1 MSKRV
6 DEGDNSPP
14 NPNDALVST
23 LSTMVQTLARLEERM
38 QRVEE
43 RQAAPA
49 QPQPNPV
56 LLPRRILRRGEPRL
70 PPPNQA
76 ESGSDDEGEI
86 ERNPPVDNDLTSI
99 KMRIPTFEGKNN
111 AEEFIE
117 WERKVEQI
125 FECHNY
131 SEEKK
136 SVLAAVEFKGYA
148 TFWWDQLKV
157 QRRGKGMRPIPGWS
171 TLKELMRSRFV
182 PSSYTR
188 DLYNRLAR
196 LVQGGRSVEEYH
208 KEMEMIMAR
217 ANIEED
223 DDRKMARFMGGLNL
237 NISSELE
244 LYEYHTMEEL
254 VQKAMKIE
262 RRMKARSLAK
272 PNVPKASNVTSSY
285 KGNSANPSKD
295 FKGTYSKN
303 SSPSSSSSSNSFV
316 KSTSGDVRSLPK
328 TTPTREIKCFK
339 CLGHGHIASQCPNR

>member
-1 MSKRV
+1 MSIR
-6 DEGDNSPP
+6 
-14 NPNDALVST
+14 
-23 LSTMVQTLARLEERM
+23 
-38 QRVEE
+38 
-43 RQAAPA
+43 
-49 QPQPNPV
+49 
-56 LLPRRILRRGEPRL
+56 
-70 PPPNQA
+70 
-76 ESGSDDEGEI
+76 
-86 ERNPPVDNDLTSI
+86 
-99 KMRIPTFEGKNN
+99 TFEGKHN
-111 AEEFIE
+111 ADEFIE

-182 PSSYTR
+182 PSSCTR

-237 NISSELE
+237 SISSELE

-254 VQKAMKIE
+254 VQKAMKNE

-272 PNVPKASNVTSSY
+272 PNVPKASNVASSY

-295 FKGTYSKN
+295 FFFF
-303 SSPSSSSSSNSFV
+303 SFV
-316 KSTSGDVRSLPK
+316 KSASGDVRSLPK

-339 CLGHGHIASQCPNR
+339 CLGHGNIASQCPNRKVMLLTPQGEVESETEEENVVEAECEKSDDEQVLAAECGEVLI

>member
-1 MSKRV
+1 MVPKCNQESKELRGNPYNLSEFSFIANLSCCVSVLVSKMSKRV
-6 DEGDNSPP
+6 DEGENSSP

-70 PPPNQA
+70 PPLNGA
-76 ESGSDDEGEI
+76 ESDSEDGGEI
-86 ERNPPVDNDLTSI
+86 ERNPVVDNDLTSI

-148 TFWWDQLKV
+148 TFWWD
-157 QRRGKGMRPIPGWS
+157 
-171 TLKELMRSRFV
+171 
-182 PSSYTR
+182 
-188 DLYNRLAR
+188 
-196 LVQGGRSVEEYH
+196 
-208 KEMEMIMAR
+208 
-217 ANIEED
+217 
-223 DDRKMARFMGGLNL
+223 
-237 NISSELE
+237 
-244 LYEYHTMEEL
+244 
-254 VQKAMKIE
+254 
-262 RRMKARSLAK
+262 
-272 PNVPKASNVTSSY
+272 
-285 KGNSANPSKD
+285 
-295 FKGTYSKN
+295 
-303 SSPSSSSSSNSFV
+303 
-316 KSTSGDVRSLPK
+316 
-328 TTPTREIKCFK
+328 
-339 CLGHGHIASQCPNR
+339 